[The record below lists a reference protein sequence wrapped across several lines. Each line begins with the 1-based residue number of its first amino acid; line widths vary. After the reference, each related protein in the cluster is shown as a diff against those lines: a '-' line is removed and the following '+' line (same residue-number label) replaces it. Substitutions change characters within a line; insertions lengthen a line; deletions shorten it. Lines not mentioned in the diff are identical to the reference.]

1 MLILYTSGSTGPAKK
16 VSHSWEFIRECAH
29 KTIKEQGLAS
39 HDRVID
45 VFPHNTIAHWTLSAL
60 PAFLAGAEYHSMK
73 FTAKF
78 FIEKFKEVQPTILN
92 LIPRHLEMLQENEE
106 FDNLDMSCVR
116 YMTLG
121 AAPVTQKMVDEFR
134 NRGVMLV
141 AVTYGM
147 TECPPPMM
155 IGYNRPQFSYIDPNI
170 TFTDDME
177 AIIGTVKTGDY
188 FIEIDQHHG
197 DGIVEFSHRATDVT
211 EQTWKD
217 VS

>member
-16 VSHSWEFIRECAH
+16 VSHSWEFIQICAK
-29 KTIKEQGLAS
+29 KTIKEQGLS
-39 HDRVID
+39 GTDRVID

-60 PAFLAGAEYHSMK
+60 PAFLAGAEYHSMR

-78 FIEKFKEVQPTILN
+78 FIEKFKEVQPTVLN
-92 LIPRHLEMLQENEE
+92 LVPRHLEMLQENEE
-106 FDNLDMSCVR
+106 FENLDMSCVR

-121 AAPVTQKMVDEFR
+121 AAPVTQKMVDAFTS
-134 NRGVMLV
+134 RGVMCV

-155 IGYNRPQFSYIDPNI
+155 IGYNSPEFSWIDPKI

-177 AIIGTVKTGDY
+177 AIIGNVQTGD
-188 FIEIDQHHG
+188 FFKKASCS
-197 DGIVEFSHRATDVT
+197 IVFSHRAKEITGK
-211 EQTWKD
+211 TWKD

>member
-1 MLILYTSGSTGPAKK
+1 MLVLYTSGSTGPAKK
-16 VSHSWEFIRECAH
+16 VEHSWEFIRECAN
-29 KTIKEQGLAS
+29 KTILEQGLSS

-78 FIEKFKEVQPTILN
+78 FIDKFNEVKPTILN
-92 LIPRHLEMLQENEE
+92 LVPGHLKLLLEE
-106 FDNLDMSCVR
+106 PEFESLDMRSVR

-121 AAPVTQKMVDEFR
+121 AAPVTQDMVDIFR
-134 NRGVMLV
+134 KKGVVCV

-147 TECPPPMM
+147 TEAPPPKMV
-155 IGYNRPQFSYIDPNI
+155 GYNNPHFTLIDDDI
-170 TFTDDME
+170 TFDENGE
-177 AIIGTVKTGDY
+177 AHIQGKATGDI
-188 FIEIDQHHG
+188 FSFKD
-197 DGIVEFSHRATDVT
+197 DGSLIFSHRIK
-211 EQTWKD
+211 QNHYKTWKD